1 MHSAKPH
8 AELLEAV
15 VALLRC
21 VPRMASVS
29 DETIAEEE
37 QFGDGLGDGDDADWR
52 IFGGQNSKRGRD
64 RESQKN
70 AKEET
75 TNSNG
80 FTAVSAPQF
89 AAFREAWI
97 RQVQRV
103 LDDVALFDQ
112 CPDSRVATG
121 CRAALS
127 AMAGEETAVS
137 RAVPHNAGWME
148 LFIAETRC
156 RFTSLRV
163 AGDCAALVRRCVAS
177 RGVSQNT
184 PEMDELL
191 IPVLEADAPSVTAA
205 VSKHLDAWFLANVSE
220 MLVAAAGGDAWANEL
235 FSGAALR
242 RPVATLRGASQ
253 AELHLVEYG
262 HALATR
268 SSTRDMATQIFPWCP
283 TRGVSA
289 CGAVVGGS
297 GVSPSCVVKTLVS
310 GPDGFADAESDEFSV
325 TQSVLKTCE
334 TAALPTSVKQH
345 VAWRAASGAHRR
357 GDATSAAAWGFG
369 NGDDGFAS
377 NGNGFSI
384 HALALAQLPSV
395 FQAAR
400 DPVGAAAALLRLAGE
415 HPQVTSGGAF
425 HGNMDMW
432 NNENVS
438 TSPNSWN
445 HPGAAS
451 FLDALAKFKRSLVDL
466 SKVGTDLSSTAE
478 ATARVLSD
486 ATREKTKNTASAFC
500 ELLTQN
506 ETTQHLWRS
515 VLFLAIPLLEGTRSA
530 LSKAQTHVALARLE
544 QANAFDAEVSN
555 SNRTWLELK
564 AMCAATHTVG
574 DARSQ
579 AARLALAR
587 EYARVCVAR

>member
-1 MHSAKPH
+1 MPCAAPGRESSACVGDLETNYEWFARAVLAYKGLGPMGTTRECQKARHMSCSGTFDEHSLPPTPPSRPPANTRACKPRVAAILPVPNPNITIHSELSFPFIIRGCVTGASAALARATLPTFERLRARLQIAQQGDASQESARAVAASRLFAAAVSVALDTHLNDANEKAAHSPNDESASASTHAGYLAAAKATWQLCGAVFVEPGDGSGFVSQSLVEWFKENAGACGLGQNGLPERLRATLFEIGEISDESNAFRNGHDGDDDEDGQADADARKRHPEDAAGYWECFASLVAVGWVDAAVDLVGLHSCWDQWRVGVHSAKPH

-184 PEMDELL
+184 PEMVRNFPTEHV
-191 IPVLEADAPSVTAA
+191 PPSRLPIRDVNR
-205 VSKHLDAWFLANVSE
+205 FLFYISGRASDSRFRSGR
-220 MLVAAAGGDAWANEL
+220 AIRHRGG
-235 FSGAALR
+235 
-242 RPVATLRGASQ
+242 V
-253 AELHLVEYG
+253 
-262 HALATR
+262 
-268 SSTRDMATQIFPWCP
+268 
-283 TRGVSA
+283 
-289 CGAVVGGS
+289 
-297 GVSPSCVVKTLVS
+297 
-310 GPDGFADAESDEFSV
+310 
-325 TQSVLKTCE
+325 
-334 TAALPTSVKQH
+334 
-345 VAWRAASGAHRR
+345 
-357 GDATSAAAWGFG
+357 
-369 NGDDGFAS
+369 
-377 NGNGFSI
+377 
-384 HALALAQLPSV
+384 
-395 FQAAR
+395 
-400 DPVGAAAALLRLAGE
+400 
-415 HPQVTSGGAF
+415 
-425 HGNMDMW
+425 
-432 NNENVS
+432 
-438 TSPNSWN
+438 
-445 HPGAAS
+445 
-451 FLDALAKFKRSLVDL
+451 
-466 SKVGTDLSSTAE
+466 
-478 ATARVLSD
+478 
-486 ATREKTKNTASAFC
+486 
-500 ELLTQN
+500 
-506 ETTQHLWRS
+506 
-515 VLFLAIPLLEGTRSA
+515 
-530 LSKAQTHVALARLE
+530 
-544 QANAFDAEVSN
+544 
-555 SNRTWLELK
+555 
-564 AMCAATHTVG
+564 
-574 DARSQ
+574 
-579 AARLALAR
+579 
-587 EYARVCVAR
+587 